1 MPPRIAVAQ
10 GRIQEM
16 DTAASLIETDR
27 RHLIHPLHHAKDHER
42 PIVVVEGRG
51 EMLTDIDGK
60 KYIDGLSGLWNV
72 NAGHGRKE
80 LADAAAAQMAK
91 LAFASAYVGAT
102 NIPSIR
108 LAEKL
113 VKLAYPG
120 SSAVYFTTAGAE
132 SNESAFKIARYYW
145 KLRGKPD
152 KVKIFSRL
160 HAYHGVTMAAM
171 SATGMGAYHKA
182 FGPLVPNFLQAP
194 PPYAYRWTGNEDP
207 GIGAADALEKLIV
220 AEGADSVAAV
230 IAEPVM
236 GAGGVIVPPP
246 TYFPRLRE
254 ICDRH
259 DVLLIAD
266 EVITGFGRT
275 GRWFALG
282 HWGVEPDLVTF
293 AKGVTSAYL
302 PLGGVIIS
310 RRVHQTMLDAPA
322 DQKFMHAATY
332 SGHPAC
338 CAVGLSNV
346 EIIEREN
353 LVERAAIMGRRLLAG
368 LESLRDLPPVGEVRG
383 LGMMCGVELVDN
395 KATKAPAVGLGG
407 RVAREA
413 MARGLVIRIRGGS
426 ANPAIGDT
434 ICVAPPLMTPVETI
448 DRIPDILRESILA
461 ASK

>member
-1 MPPRIAVAQ
+1 MEPAR
-10 GRIQEM
+10 
-16 DTAASLIETDR
+16 SLVETDQR
-27 RHLIHPLHHAKDHER
+27 YLIHPLHHPKDHEH
-42 PIVVVEGRG
+42 PIVLVEGRG
-51 EMLTDIDGK
+51 EMLIDADGK
-60 KYIDGLSGLWNV
+60 KYIDGLSSLWNV

-80 LADAAAAQMAK
+80 LADAAAVQMAK
-91 LAFASAYVGAT
+91 LSFASAYVGAS

-113 VKLAYPG
+113 VKLAYPSTSG
-120 SSAVYFTTAGAE
+120 VYFTTAGAE

-152 KVKIFSRL
+152 KVKIFSRI
-160 HAYHGVTMAAM
+160 HAYHGLTMAAM
-171 SATGMGAYHKA
+171 SATGMAVYHKM
-182 FGPLVPNFLQAP
+182 FGPLVPNFLQVPAP
-194 PPYAYRWTGNEDP
+194 YPYRWPGNDDP
-207 GIGAADALEKLIV
+207 GIGAAEAFEQAVLK
-220 AEGADSVAAV
+220 EGPDSVAAI

-236 GAGGVIVPPP
+236 GAGGVIVPPA

-259 DVLLIAD
+259 GILLIAD

-282 HWGVEPDLVTF
+282 HWGVEPDLVSF

-302 PLGGVIIS
+302 PLGGVLIS
-310 RRVHQTMLDAPA
+310 REVHKAMLDAPA

-338 CAVGLSNV
+338 CAVGLRNI
-346 EIIEREN
+346 EIIEQEN
-353 LVERAAIMGRRLLAG
+353 LVERAATTGRRLLAG
-368 LESLRDLPPVGEVRG
+368 LESLLDLPAVGEVRG
-383 LGMMCGVELVDN
+383 LGMMCGVELVES
-395 KATKAPAVGLGG
+395 KKTRAPAIGLGG

-413 MARGLVIRIRGGS
+413 LSRGLIIRLRGGA

-434 ICVAPPLMTPVETI
+434 ICVAPPLMTPPETI
-448 DRIPDILRESILA
+448 DRIVDILRSSIVA
-461 ASK
+461 ASR